1 MDKNIICP
9 KCKGDFNNF
18 RCNQCG
24 YEIKETNVVI
34 IFPSS
39 LVSTFD
45 GYSLHTGLEI
55 YE

>member
-18 RCNQCG
+18 KCNQCG
-24 YEIKETNVVI
+24 YEIKETNGVI